1 MTQRPTQ
8 LERVIADKQ
17 ALRRQA
23 RAKTWPEKLATIERI
38 RDAARLAREGMRN
51 RKPPPRP
58 Q

>member
-1 MTQRPTQ
+1 MTQRPTH
-8 LERVIADKQ
+8 LERVIADKE

-23 RAKTWPEKLATIERI
+23 REKTWPEKVATIERI

-51 RKPPPRP
+51 RKPPIGP